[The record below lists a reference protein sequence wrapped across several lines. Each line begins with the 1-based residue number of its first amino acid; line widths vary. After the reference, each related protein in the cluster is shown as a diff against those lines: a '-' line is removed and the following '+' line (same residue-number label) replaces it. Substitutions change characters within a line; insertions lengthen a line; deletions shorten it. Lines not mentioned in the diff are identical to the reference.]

1 LFEILDVLVDE
12 GPGHF
17 NAFEACA
24 GAFAL
29 LGVLELFCESVYELN
44 PDILDIVY
52 QRIQSREPV
61 YCSVDPFV
69 NEGALDVGAGD
80 DDLSDPGV
88 KFWDSDI
95 G

>member
-1 LFEILDVLVDE
+1 LLEVLDVLVNE

-17 NAFEACA
+17 DALEACA

-29 LGVLELFCESVYELN
+29 LGVLELFRESVQELN

-61 YCSVDPFV
+61 YCSIDPFV
-69 NEGALDVGAGD
+69 DKGALDVGAGD
-80 DDLSDPGV
+80 DDLPDPGV
-88 KFWDSDI
+88 EFWDSDI